1 MGKMNADEVDIDV
14 PLVGR
19 PVDYAE
25 LDKRSGVSR

>member
-1 MGKMNADEVDIDV
+1 MGKMHAEVDV
-14 PLVGR
+14 GASLVGR